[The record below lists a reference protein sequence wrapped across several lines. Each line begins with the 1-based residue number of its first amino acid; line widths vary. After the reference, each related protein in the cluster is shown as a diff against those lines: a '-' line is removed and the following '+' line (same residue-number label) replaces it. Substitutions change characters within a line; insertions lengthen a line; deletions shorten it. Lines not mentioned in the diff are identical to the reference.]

1 MKCDKASFIILCT
14 RRKWARLGQTEEEI
28 RNLRSCCGAGEG
40 ARCPHVPQ
48 GSPQIPQYGSTEGA
62 ECKWRDLA
70 FHFFNKE
77 LAYSC
82 LCAHVSP
89 LYINIIFLFLF
100 IFSQRIPVK
109 SSCSSWGRLLVFVNS
124 AISFPGRDSLLSRA
138 AAALK
143 VASTCVA
150 SDLCA
155 LAWKNLNWSQFCHC
169 FPLQL
174 RAGCASPLFIASL
187 IYGVEIIGLGGT
199 RPEVSRGFDT
209 TKSRC
214 SDAIQFPS
222 FLS

>member
-1 MKCDKASFIILCT
+1 MSLCS
-14 RRKWARLGQTEEEI
+14 R
-28 RNLRSCCGAGEG
+28 
-40 ARCPHVPQ
+40 
-48 GSPQIPQYGSTEGA
+48 
-62 ECKWRDLA
+62 
-70 FHFFNKE
+70 F
-77 LAYSC
+77 
-82 LCAHVSP
+82 P

-124 AISFPGRDSLLSRA
+124 AVSSPGRDSLLSRA

-143 VASTCVA
+143 VVSTCVA

-187 IYGVEIIGLGGT
+187 TYGLEIIGLGGT
-199 RPEVSRGFDT
+199 RPEVSREFDT

-222 FLS
+222 FLFLNGGEDHYFLSLYFWIVYLQIIVRVLCSTLLWDSKDQLMLIACLEDEMSPRCPHLCY